1 MGDAAELATYSFQ
14 RKHSFGLV
22 WEDAAFVIKFRQE
35 KFDQVAPH
43 LPEVLRQ
50 LDLVLL
56 HEVVFDKI
64 LGLSPT
70 AQRTSPD
77 LAFERNFSR
86 CVQEVQSKNAKFA
99 IITREI
105 DLSQVME
112 VCNSG
117 QVMPQKSTY
126 FYPKALG
133 GMLFA
138 TVNQEEFN
146 YDYAQFFNESS
157 L

>member
-1 MGDAAELATYSFQ
+1 M
-14 RKHSFGLV
+14 HSFGLV

-35 KFDQVAPH
+35 KFDHVAPG

-56 HEVVFDKI
+56 HDVVFDKI

-70 AQRTSPD
+70 EQRTTAA

-99 IITREI
+99 LITREI
-105 DLSQVME
+105 DLSQVID

>member
-1 MGDAAELATYSFQ
+1 M
-14 RKHSFGLV
+14 HSFGLV

-35 KFDQVAPH
+35 KFDQVAPG

-56 HEVVFDKI
+56 HDVVFDKI

-70 AQRTSPD
+70 EQRTTPV

-86 CVQEVQSKNAKFA
+86 CVQEVHSKNAKFA

-105 DLSQVME
+105 DLSQVIE

-138 TVNQEEFN
+138 TVNQEEFT
-146 YDYAQFFNESS
+146 YDYAQFFNEPS

>member
-1 MGDAAELATYSFQ
+1 LI
-14 RKHSFGLV
+14 
-22 WEDAAFVIKFRQE
+22 WEETSYVIKFCQE
-35 KFDQVAPH
+35 KFDQVAPN

-56 HEVVFDKI
+56 HDLLFDKI
-64 LGLSPT
+64 LGLSPEQ
-70 AQRTSPD
+70 QRSSNS

-86 CVQEVQSKNAKFA
+86 CVQEVKTGKATFA

-105 DLSQVME
+105 ELNQVMD
-112 VCNSG
+112 VCRSG

-133 GMLFA
+133 GLLFG
-138 TVNQEEFN
+138 TVNQQEFD
-146 YDYAQFFNESS
+146 YDYDQFFS
-157 L
+157 

>member
-1 MGDAAELATYSFQ
+1 M
-14 RKHSFGLV
+14 
-22 WEDAAFVIKFRQE
+22 
-35 KFDQVAPH
+35 
-43 LPEVLRQ
+43 
-50 LDLVLL
+50 
-56 HEVVFDKI
+56 VFDKV
-64 LGLSPT
+64 LGLSPS
-70 AQRTSPD
+70 AQRTTPA
-77 LAFERNFSR
+77 LAFERNFSK
-86 CVQEVQSKNAKFA
+86 CVQEVNSKNAKFA

-105 DLSQVME
+105 DLNQVME

-117 QVMPQKSTY
+117 QLMPQKSTY